1 MQLKNLLLT
10 AADGAAQE
18 VADTSPPNL
27 GPSIMG
33 IQGYP
38 SHTIPSHTTAF
49 FLGGVGI
56 RGGTLRFP

>member
-38 SHTIPSHTTAF
+38 PSHTIPSLTTAF
-49 FLGGVGI
+49 LLGGVGN
-56 RGGTLRFP
+56 GGGYP